1 MTVRSTELKE
11 ILMRQTKVFRNIYLG
26 IENLLL
32 HKLRSSLTMLGVVF
46 GVGSVVAMLS
56 VGEGAS
62 KEALEQIR
70 KLGSN
75 NIIVSAIKSAEEE
88 QTSTQHSHMSIYGL
102 TYEDHA
108 RVAESFANV
117 RQTAPVKLMRKDS
130 RLRERAME
138 LRVVGTT
145 PEWFKLVPREVIA
158 GRVLL
163 TSDQEKLAP
172 VVVLTEFGA
181 RKLLATEST
190 IGQTVRIGGDQFEV
204 IGIVKSESGQA
215 GNIQIPDQQI
225 DAYISIEVARR
236 YFGDIFTRRSS
247 GSFERE
253 RVELHQII
261 VQVDKADNVEAVA
274 AGIETMLERFHKKK
288 DYVVSVPLALLK
300 QAEATKR
307 TFNIVLGS
315 IAGIS
320 LLVGGIG
327 IMNIMLASVTERTR
341 EIGIRRA
348 IGAKRRQIIYQF
360 LIETVVL
367 STAGGLIGLGVGVLI
382 PLLITYFSGMAT
394 VITLNGILLPLFIS
408 MAIGILFGLYPAMHA
423 AKVDPIIALRH
434 E

>member
-1 MTVRSTELKE
+1 
-11 ILMRQTKVFRNIYLG
+11 MRQTRIARNIWLG

-32 HKLRSSLTMLGVVF
+32 HKLRSFLTMLGVVF

-62 KEALEQIR
+62 KEALEQIK

-75 NIIVSAIKSAEEE
+75 NIIVSSMKSAEEE
-88 QTSTQHSHMSIYGL
+88 ATSTTHSHMSIYGL
-102 TYEDHA
+102 TYEDYR
-108 RVAESFANV
+108 RVAQSFEDV
-117 RQTAPVKLMRKDS
+117 RQTAPVKLTRKDS

-138 LRVVGTT
+138 LRIVGTT
-145 PEWFKLVPREVIA
+145 PQWFELVPRQVLA

-163 TSDQEKLAP
+163 QSDLDKQAP
-172 VVVLTEFGA
+172 VTVLTEFGA

-190 IGQTVRIGGDQFEV
+190 IGQTVRLGSDQFEV
-204 IGIVKSESGQA
+204 VGIVKSESGQA
-215 GNIQIPDQQI
+215 GNIQIPDQEV
-225 DAYISIEVARR
+225 DAYVPIEVARR
-236 YFGDIFTRRSS
+236 YFGDIFTKRTS
-247 GSFERE
+247 GGEERE
-253 RVELHQII
+253 KVELHQMII
-261 VQVDKADNVEAVA
+261 QVDDPKKVEAVA
-274 AGIETMLERFHKKK
+274 AGIERMLGQFHKKK

-348 IGAKRRQIIYQF
+348 IGAKRRQIVYQF

-367 STAGGLIGLGVGVLI
+367 STMGGVVGLGVGALI
-382 PLLITYFSGMAT
+382 PFLITHFSGM
-394 VITLNGILLPLFIS
+394 VTLMTWKGVLVPLLIS
-408 MAIGILFGLYPAMHA
+408 MAIGILFGLYPAVHA
-423 AKVDPIIALRH
+423 AKVDPIVALRH

>member
-1 MTVRSTELKE
+1 
-11 ILMRQTKVFRNIYLG
+11 MRQTKIARNILLG

-32 HKLRSSLTMLGVVF
+32 HKLRSFLTMLGVVF

-62 KEALEQIR
+62 AEAMAQIR
-70 KLGSN
+70 KLGST
-75 NIIVSAIKSAEEE
+75 NIIISSIKAAEDEAA
-88 QTSTQHSHMSIYGL
+88 STMRPTMSVFGL
-102 TYEDHA
+102 TYEDHRRMA
-108 RVAESFANV
+108 ASLASV
-117 RQTAPVKLMRKDS
+117 RQAAPVKLIRKDT
-130 RLRERAME
+130 RLGERMME

-145 PEWFKLVPREVIA
+145 PEWFDLVPRALVA
-158 GRVLL
+158 GRIL
-163 TSDQEKLAP
+163 SIADEKNLSP
-172 VVVLTEFGA
+172 VAVLTEFGA

-190 IGQTVRIGGDQFEV
+190 IGQTVRIGGNQFEIV
-204 IGIVKSESGQA
+204 GIIRNESGQA
-215 GNIQIPDQQI
+215 GNIQIPDQ
-225 DAYISIEVARR
+225 DVDVYISLEVARR
-236 YFGDIFTRRSS
+236 YFGDIFSRMTS
-247 GSFERE
+247 GSFQRE

-261 VQVDKADNVEAVA
+261 IQVDQTERVEAVA
-274 AGIETMLERFHKKK
+274 AGIERMLQQFHRKK
-288 DYVVSVPLALLK
+288 DYIISVPLALLK

-348 IGAKRRQIIYQF
+348 IGAKRRQIVIQF

-367 STAGGLIGLGVGVLI
+367 STFGGLIGIGIGVLI
-382 PLLITYFSGMAT
+382 PLLITHFSQMPTIVKIG
-394 VITLNGILLPLFIS
+394 GILLPLFIS
-408 MAIGILFGLYPAMHA
+408 MAIGILFGLYPAVHA

>member
-1 MTVRSTELKE
+1 
-11 ILMRQTKVFRNIYLG
+11 MRQAKIARNIWLG

-32 HKLRSSLTMLGVVF
+32 HKLRSFLTMLGVVF

-62 KEALEQIR
+62 KEALAQIR
-70 KLGSN
+70 RLGST
-75 NIIVSAIKSAEEE
+75 NIIISSMKAAEDEA
-88 QTSTQHSHMSIYGL
+88 TSTMRPTMSVFGL
-102 TYEDHA
+102 TYDDHRRMA
-108 RVAESFANV
+108 ASLADV
-117 RQTAPVKLMRKDS
+117 RQTAPVKLTRKDT
-130 RLRERAME
+130 RLGERTME

-145 PEWFKLVPREVIA
+145 PEWFDLVPRALVA
-158 GRVLL
+158 GRIL
-163 TSDQEKLAP
+163 SADDEREMSP
-172 VVVLTEFGA
+172 VAVLTEFGA

-190 IGQTVRIGGDQFEV
+190 IGQAVRIGGNQFEIV
-204 IGIVKSESGQA
+204 GIVRSESGQA
-215 GNIQIPDQQI
+215 GNIQLPDQ
-225 DAYISIEVARR
+225 DVDVYISLEVARR
-236 YFGDIFTRRSS
+236 YFGDIFSRMTS
-247 GSFERE
+247 GSFQRE

-261 VQVDKADNVEAVA
+261 VQVDQTDRVEAVA
-274 AGIETMLERFHKKK
+274 AGIERMLQQFHKKK
-288 DYVVSVPLALLK
+288 DYIVSVPLALLK

-348 IGAKRRQIIYQF
+348 IGAKRRQIIFQF

-367 STAGGLIGLGVGVLI
+367 STVGGLIGLGIGVLI
-382 PLLITYFSGMAT
+382 PLLITHFSQMPT
-394 VITLNGILLPLFIS
+394 VVTVGGILLPLFIS
-408 MAIGILFGLYPAMHA
+408 MAIGILFGLYPAVHA
-423 AKVDPIIALRH
+423 AKVDPIVALRH

>member
-1 MTVRSTELKE
+1 MTQNRL
-11 ILMRQTKVFRNIYLG
+11 LRNIWLG

-32 HKLRSSLTMLGVVF
+32 HKMRSFLTMLGVVF

-70 KLGSN
+70 KLGST
-75 NIIVSAIKSAEEE
+75 NIIISSMKAVEDEASS
-88 QTSTQHSHMSIYGL
+88 QTRTRMSIYGL
-102 TYEDHA
+102 TYDDHA
-108 RVAESFANV
+108 RIAESLGHIEH
-117 RQTAPVKLMRKDS
+117 TAPVKLLRKES
-130 RLRERAME
+130 RLLERSME

-145 PEWFKLVPREVIA
+145 ANWFDLVPRDIVA
-158 GRVLL
+158 GRLL
-163 TSDQEKLAP
+163 LPSDEEHLSP
-172 VVVLTEFGA
+172 VAVLTEFGA
-181 RKLLATEST
+181 RKLLATQQSV
-190 IGQTVRIGGDQFEV
+190 GQTIKIGGDQFEV
-204 IGIVKSESGQA
+204 VGIIKSESEQG
-215 GNIQIPDQQI
+215 GSIQLPDQQV
-225 DAYISIEVARR
+225 DVYIPLAVAFH
-236 YFGDIFTRRSS
+236 YFGDIQTRRAAGNFS
-247 GSFERE
+247 RE
-253 RVELHQII
+253 KVELHQVI
-261 VQVDKADNVEAVA
+261 VQVESIDYVESTAHA
-274 AGIETMLERFHKKK
+274 IETMLDRFHDKK
-288 DYVVSVPLALLK
+288 DYTLSVPLALLR

-348 IGAKRRQIIYQF
+348 IGAKRRQIVVQF

-367 STAGGLIGLGVGVLI
+367 STTGGIIGLGIGTLI
-382 PLLITYFSGMAT
+382 PMLITYFSGMTT
-394 VITLNGILLPLFIS
+394 VLTLVGILLPLIIS
-408 MAIGILFGLYPAMHA
+408 MSIGILFGIYPALHA

>member
-1 MTVRSTELKE
+1 
-11 ILMRQTKVFRNIYLG
+11 MRQTKIARNIWLG

-32 HKLRSSLTMLGVVF
+32 HKLRSFLTMLGVVF

-62 KEALEQIR
+62 QEALANIR
-70 KLGSN
+70 KLGSD
-75 NIIVSAIKSAEEE
+75 NIIITSVKSVEDE
-88 QTSTQHSHMSIYGL
+88 QSSTQHSHMSIYGL
-102 TYEDHA
+102 TYDDQD
-108 RVAESFANV
+108 RIRDSFA
-117 RQTAPVKLMRKDS
+117 RIRKTAPVKLMRKET

-145 PEWFKLVPREVIA
+145 PEWFALVPRDIIA
-158 GRVLL
+158 GRVIV
-163 TSDQEKLAP
+163 SADQRKQAP
-172 VVVLTEFGA
+172 VAVLTEFGA
-181 RKLLATEST
+181 RKILATEST
-190 IGQTVRIGGDQFEV
+190 IGQTVRIGGDEFEI
-204 IGIVKSESGQA
+204 IGIVQSESGQA
-215 GNIQIPDQQI
+215 GNIQIPDEDVDI
-225 DAYISIEVARR
+225 YIPLEVARD
-236 YFGDIFTRRSS
+236 YFGDMFTKRTS

-253 RVELHQII
+253 KVQLHQII
-261 VQVDKADNVEAVA
+261 VQADGPDAVESTA
-274 AGIETMLERFHKKK
+274 AGIERMLERFHKKK
-288 DYVVSVPLALLK
+288 DYTMSVPLALLK

-367 STAGGLIGLGVGVLI
+367 SMFGGLIGLGVGTLI
-382 PLLITYFSGMAT
+382 PFLITYFSGMVT
-394 VITLNGILLPLFIS
+394 VVTLDGILLPLFIS
-408 MAIGILFGLYPAMHA
+408 MAIGILFGLYPAMNA
-423 AKVDPIIALRH
+423 ARVDPIIALRH